1 MFNIPV
7 HPIYEKQS
15 INMGKNSNGEDYFI
29 RLGYITSRD
38 LLDKGTAIFIKLN
51 YPDIFAKLQ
60 KSYPNIRNNL

>member
-1 MFNIPV
+1 
-7 HPIYEKQS
+7 
-15 INMGKNSNGEDYFI
+15 MGKNSNGEDYFI